1 MCGIAG
7 VFSFNSSLRAE
18 HRSVVARLNAWQ
30 AHRGPDGEGLWASS
44 DHTVIFG
51 HRRLAI
57 IDTGASGS
65 QPMHDATGRWT
76 ITFNGEIYNYRALRA
91 ELERSGTEF
100 LTNSDTEVLIN
111 VVAQWGAEGLCR
123 LRGMYAFALWDD
135 LEKELW
141 LVRDPYGIKPL
152 YYGEG
157 NGALWIASQA
167 RALTA
172 CAPVDRHR
180 DAAALTAFYLWGFVP
195 EPFTWWT
202 GVKTL
207 PPGHVLRIR
216 WGRPLLQPQPFSSI
230 PESFV
235 AQPAKVITQEDLHQL
250 MLDSVRHHLVADTP
264 VGIFLSAGIDSNT
277 IAALASVVGANLRT
291 VTLAFE
297 EYRGTPD
304 DEAPLAE
311 ATAKLLGADHT
322 TVYIGRDEFETVVG
336 AFFEHMD
343 QPSADGLNTYLV
355 SRAAASLGLKVVLSG
370 LGGDELFGGYPS
382 FQQIPKLMRLGRF
395 MPRGRVTGKWTER
408 FVRALPSRWIQPKLS
423 GVIRYSHGL
432 ESIYF
437 LRRALHLEADLEDLL
452 DPSWYG
458 PGLEMLRS
466 DAGVERLLSPVS
478 NSSLHAQISVL
489 ESCWYMRN
497 QLLRDADWASMAH
510 SLEVRV
516 PFVDSHLLA
525 ELAPAIA
532 SNRPPTKR
540 DLCACSGKLSSFIS
554 ERAKTGFT
562 TPVRRWIA
570 TEEDEQVYG
579 LRGWASQVHR
589 RFRDSDEHES
599 VPERAIA

>member
-1 MCGIAG
+1 MCGISG

-18 HRSVVARLNAWQ
+18 DRSAVKGLNARQ
-30 AHRGPDGEGLWASS
+30 ANRGPDGEGLWASS

-65 QPMHDATGRWT
+65 QPMQDATGRWT
-76 ITFNGEIYNYRALRA
+76 ITFNGEIYNYRSLRT
-91 ELERSGTEF
+91 ELERSGIKF

-141 LVRDPYGIKPL
+141 MVRDPYGIKPL
-152 YYGEG
+152 YFGEG
-157 NGALWIASQA
+157 KGALWFASQA

-180 DAAALTAFYLWGFVP
+180 DSAALTAFYLWGFIP

-202 GVKTL
+202 GVKML
-207 PPGHVLRIR
+207 LPGHVLRIR
-216 WGRPLLQPQPFSSI
+216 QGKPHLQAQPFSSI
-230 PESFV
+230 PEICV
-235 AQPAKVITQEDLHQL
+235 AQPAKGITPEHLEHL
-250 MLDSVRHHLVADTP
+250 MLDTVRHHLVADTP

-277 IAALASVVGANLRT
+277 IAALASVVGADLRT

-297 EYRGTPD
+297 EYRGTPE

-311 ATAKLLGADHT
+311 ETAKLLGADHT
-322 TVYIGRDEFETVVG
+322 TVYIGRDEFESVVDD
-336 AFFEHMD
+336 FFAHMD

-382 FQQIPKLMRLGRF
+382 FPQIPKLMRLGRF
-395 MPRGRVTGKWTER
+395 VPGGQMTGKWTER

-423 GVIRYSHGL
+423 GLIRYSHGL
-432 ESIYF
+432 ENIYF
-437 LRRALHLEADLEDLL
+437 LRRAMHLEADLEDLI
-452 DPSWYG
+452 DPSWYE
-458 PGLEMLRS
+458 PGLETLRS
-466 DAGVERLLSPVS
+466 DAGLKRLLSPVS
-478 NSSLHAQISVL
+478 HFSLHTQIAVL

-532 SNRPPTKR
+532 SDRPPTKR
-540 DLCACSGKLSSFIS
+540 DLCACSGKLSSVIS

-570 TEEDEQVYG
+570 TEENKHVYG
-579 LRGWASQVHR
+579 LRGWAGQVHR
-589 RFRDSDEHES
+589 RFREADERES